1 MKIAIIVRKLNLKGG
16 VQKHVLYEA
25 RELKKLGHDVT
36 LYTFLFSRDECYTD
50 LLDDLKVVSLNTAL
64 PPYSNYFSW
73 KKTESE
79 FAKKLALA
87 IDTDTE
93 ILNPH
98 DHGCYKVAYY
108 YKKLVKNIPSVWTMH
123 DMPTRAHSAEMS
135 AEMNGAKLPFY
146 KKAANYFLDR
156 YEIEKYI
163 KKQDAVAVL
172 DARDKEFVK
181 KYFGK
186 DAEIVRNGVDTE
198 RFPFYGRTAP
208 PKKIK
213 LFMNGIFFRHRRFE
227 DGILAGKLLADSGY
241 GVAVFISGDYNSD
254 KKYYAELTRLAAGL
268 GQGVRVEF
276 LGKVSETRLS
286 ELYKTSDIFLF
297 PNHMQSWGLAVFE
310 AMASGLPV
318 VVSKSAGASEV
329 LTDGENA
336 LLAEPKDPGDLAKQI
351 KKLADSPGLYS
362 KLSVEGRRFAAE
374 NISWGSLAKNYEKIF
389 EHAKRK

>member
-87 IDTDTE
+87 INTDTE

-135 AEMNGAKLPFY
+135 AEMDGIKSPLY
-146 KKAANYFLDR
+146 KMAVNYFFVR
-156 YEIEKYI
+156 YEIEK
-163 KKQDAVAVL
+163 
-172 DARDKEFVK
+172 
-181 KYFGK
+181 
-186 DAEIVRNGVDTE
+186 
-198 RFPFYGRTAP
+198 
-208 PKKIK
+208 KIR

-227 DGILAGKLLADSGY
+227 DGILAGKLLADAGY
-241 GVAVFISGDYNSD
+241 GVAISISGDYNSD

-268 GQGVRVEF
+268 GQGVKVEF
-276 LGKVSETRLS
+276 LGKVSEARLS

-310 AMASGLPV
+310 AMASGLPAI
-318 VVSKSAGASEV
+318 VSKSAGASEV

-336 LLAEPKDPGDLAKQI
+336 LLAEPKDPDGLAKQI
-351 KKLADSPGLYS
+351 KKLADNPGLYS
-362 KLSVEGRRFAAE
+362 KLSVDGRRFAAE
-374 NISWGSLAKNYEKIF
+374 NISWESLAENYEKIF

>member
-16 VQKHVLYEA
+16 VQKHALYEA
-25 RELKKLGHDVT
+25 RELKKLGHDVV
-36 LYTFLFSRDECYTD
+36 LYTFLFSRNECYED
-50 LLDDLKVVSLNTAL
+50 LLEGLKVVSLNMAL
-64 PPYSNYFSW
+64 PPYADYFSW

-108 YKKLVKNIPSVWTMH
+108 YKKLVKNFPSVWPMLE
-123 DMPTRAHSAEMS
+123 MPTRAHYAERS

-208 PKKIK
+208 PQKIK